1 MFKKIQN
8 HSGWIKSLLFIPL
21 IFISEIFGALMLI
34 LIGYDISELSSIS
47 TMSES
52 TLALQKFFSLS
63 ICLLLLWLFMKFID
77 KQDFVYLGFQIK
89 KRLNDFTLGILIG
102 FSIML
107 SAFLILLLL
116 DEITYEGYNIN
127 FNNIVISILLF
138 TGVSIFEEVIFRG
151 YMLKNLLESFNP
163 YFALFISSIFF
174 SLIHGSNPNVTILGL
189 SNIFLA
195 GIFLGA
201 SYVFT
206 KNLWFP
212 IALHFSWNFF
222 QSMFGFRVSGMD
234 FYSIIDFNILENNS
248 LNGGEFGFESSI
260 LSLFIITV
268 STIFIWKYFKS
279 SELKNK

>member
-47 TMSES
+47 TISES

-89 KRLNDFTLGILIG
+89 KRLNDFTLGMLIG
-102 FSIML
+102 FSIMF

-116 DEITYEGYNIN
+116 GEITYEGYNIN

>member
-77 KQDFVYLGFQIK
+77 KQDFVDLGFQIK

-102 FSIML
+102 FSIMF

-116 DEITYEGYNIN
+116 GEITYEGYNIN